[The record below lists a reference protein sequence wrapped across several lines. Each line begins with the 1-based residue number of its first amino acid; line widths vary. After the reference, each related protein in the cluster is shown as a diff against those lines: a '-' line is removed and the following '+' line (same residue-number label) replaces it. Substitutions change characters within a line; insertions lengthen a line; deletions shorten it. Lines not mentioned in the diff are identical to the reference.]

1 MRLAVAG
8 ATGQVGA
15 PLVEAARGAGHEV
28 VPLARSF
35 GTDLAQPAT
44 DLAALLDG
52 VDAVVDVTQT
62 PERDLGRAG
71 AFFTAVAGNLGDA
84 ARAAGVRRTV
94 LLSIIGVD
102 KVARTEPDPS
112 GRDAHYRAKHVHEQ
126 ATLAHAPG
134 VRIVRAAQ
142 FHDLARVLLEAA
154 RDGDVSV
161 VSDMPVQPVDVPE
174 VVRVLLAVA
183 TSDLDGPV
191 VEVAGPKVER
201 FSDLA
206 AAFAARDHDGLRV
219 ETVPPGEALAGGA
232 LLPGPDAVIA
242 GPSFG
247 EWFSASGP
255 PSA

>member
-1 MRLAVAG
+1 MRIAVAG

-15 PLVEAARGAGHEV
+15 PLVETARAAGHEV
-28 VPLARSF
+28 VPIARSL
-35 GTDLAQPAT
+35 GVDLVEPS
-44 DLAALLDG
+44 DGIAAMLEG

-62 PERDLGRAG
+62 PERDAERAG
-71 AFFTAVAGNLGDA
+71 AFFTDVGRNLGEA
-84 ARAAGVRRTV
+84 ARTAGVGRTV
-94 LLSIIGVD
+94 LLSIIVVD
-102 KVARTEPDPS
+102 KVAASRTDPS

-183 TSDLDGPV
+183 TGDLDDPV
-191 VEVAGPKVER
+191 VEVAGPRVES
-201 FSDLA
+201 FVA
-206 AAFAARDHDGLRV
+206 MAGAFAARDHAGLQVRPAPASDV
-219 ETVPPGEALAGGA
+219 IAGGA
-232 LLPGPDAVIA
+232 LLPGPGAVLA
-242 GPSFG
+242 GPAFG
-247 EWFSASGP
+247 EWFAGRSR
-255 PSA
+255 